1 MPAARLDP
9 RRAKIVCTI
18 GPACDSEDALV
29 ALIEAGM
36 DMARL
41 NFSHGT
47 HEVHQRSYDN
57 VRRASARVGKP
68 VAILQDLCGPKIRAG
83 QFPQGTGEVVT
94 GDDITLIEGK
104 GPRDDGAIP
113 IQYTGLAEDVKIG
126 DPVLVDDGRLAF
138 RVTAIT
144 GTGPEARVHV
154 RVEQGG
160 SLRDRVGISL
170 PSRRVRL
177 AALTEKDKSDLSFGL
192 RMGVDYVA
200 LSFVR
205 TADDVKLLREICEAW
220 GRSVPIISKVET
232 PSAVDDIDAI
242 AQASDGMMVARGDL
256 GVELPPEQVPV
267 MQKRIIAAGR
277 KFNCPVIVATEMLH
291 SMQKSARPTR
301 AEASDVA
308 HAIFDGADAVMLSGE
323 TATGDHPNVA
333 CSMMARIILEAE
345 RSPYFFQ
352 EAAKPARTEGKRGG
366 SVAESIARNAVDIA
380 EELGARLVIAFTES
394 GDSAR
399 LVSKARP
406 RMPIVAFSP
415 QEGTVRK
422 AALLWGV
429 VPSHIAQLTD
439 ADELVDRATG
449 HLLARGLASPGDRL
463 VVVFGAPFGVRGTI
477 NTIRVRVVS

>member
-1 MPAARLDP
+1 M
-9 RRAKIVCTI
+9 CTI
-18 GPACDSEDALV
+18 GPSCDSEDALV

-41 NFSHGT
+41 NFSHGS
-47 HEVHQRSYDN
+47 HEEHQRRYHA
-57 VRRASARVGKP
+57 VRAASARVGRP
-68 VAILQDLCGPKIRAG
+68 IAILQDLCGPKIRAG
-83 QFPQGTGEVVT
+83 KFPAGTRDVATGEEIV
-94 GDDITLIEGK
+94 LIEGA

-113 IQYTGLAEDVKIG
+113 IQYTGLAEDVKVG

-138 RVTAIT
+138 RVHGVI
-144 GTGPEARVHV
+144 GEGPDARVLA

-160 SLRDRVGISL
+160 ALRDRVGISL

-177 AALTEKDKSDLSFGL
+177 AALTEKDKTDLSFGL

-205 TADDVKLLREICEAW
+205 SAEDVRLLREICEAW
-220 GRSVPIISKVET
+220 GRPVPIISKIET

-242 AQASDGMMVARGDL
+242 AEASDGMMVARGDL
-256 GVELPPEQVPV
+256 GVELLPEQVPV
-267 MQKRIIAAGR
+267 VQKRIIAAGR
-277 KFNCPVIVATEMLH
+277 AFNCPVIVATEMLH

-323 TATGDHPNVA
+323 TATGDHPTVA
-333 CSMMARIILEAE
+333 CSMMARILREAE
-345 RSPYFFQ
+345 RSPYIFHVLPPVPG
-352 EAAKPARTEGKRGG
+352 ANKRGA
-366 SVAESIARNAVDIA
+366 SVPESIARQAVDIA
-380 EELGARLVIAFTES
+380 EELGARLVVAFTES

-406 RMPIVAFSP
+406 TMPIVAFSP
-415 QEGTVRK
+415 QEATVRK
-422 AALLWGV
+422 LALFWGV
-429 VPSHIAQLTD
+429 VPNLIAPLTD
-439 ADELVDRATG
+439 TDELVDRATG
-449 HLLARGLASPGDRL
+449 HLLARGLAYPGDRL
-463 VVVFGAPFGVRGTI
+463 VVVFGAPLGVRGST

>member
-1 MPAARLDP
+1 MDP

-18 GPACDSEDALV
+18 GPSCDTEDALV
-29 ALIEAGM
+29 GLIEAGM

-47 HEVHQRSYDN
+47 HEDHQRRYDA
-57 VRRASARVGKP
+57 VRAAAKRVGRP
-68 VAILQDLCGPKIRAG
+68 VAILQDLCGPKIRSG
-83 QFPQGTGEVVT
+83 QFHDGTHEVAT
-94 GDDITLIEGK
+94 GDEIVLVEGR
-104 GPRDDGAIP
+104 GPREDGAIP
-113 IQYTGLAEDVKIG
+113 IVYTGLAEDVHVG

-138 RVTAIT
+138 RIT
-144 GTGPEARVHV
+144 RIEGTGAEAKVHAT
-154 RVEQGG
+154 VEQGG
-160 SLRDRVGISL
+160 ALRDRVGISL

-177 AALTEKDKSDLSFGL
+177 AALTEKDKADLSFGL

-205 TADDVKLLREICEAW
+205 SAEDVKLLREICEAW
-220 GRSVPIISKVET
+220 GRAVPIISKVET
-232 PSAVDDIDAI
+232 PSAVEDIDAI

-267 MQKRIIAAGR
+267 VQKRIIAAGR
-277 KFNCPVIVATEMLH
+277 KFHCPVIVATEMLH

-333 CSMMARIILEAE
+333 CSMMARIIREAE

-352 EAAKPARTEGKRGG
+352 PMLNETKRGS

-380 EELGARLVIAFTES
+380 EELGARLVVAFTES
-394 GDSAR
+394 GASAL

-406 RMPIVAFSP
+406 QMPIVAFSP
-415 QEGTVRK
+415 QEATVRNM
-422 AALLWGV
+422 ALFWGV
-429 VPSHIAQLTD
+429 VPNLIAPLVD

-449 HLLARGLASPGDRL
+449 HLLARGLAYPGDRL
-463 VVVFGAPFGVRGTI
+463 VVVFGAPLGVRGST